1 MTAKTA
7 GAAKQ
12 YETEVDKPLG
22 LALGQSPGGRVVITV
37 RRYCALWD
45 VTLGSLMQL
54 FLNSAV

>member
-22 LALGQSPGGRVVITV
+22 LALGQNPGGRVVITV
-37 RRYCALWD
+37 LY
-45 VTLGSLMQL
+45 TLGS
-54 FLNSAV
+54 ATHWRI